1 MKHLLIIAIAAMVL
15 SSCAQNS
22 QNQSVR
28 KAATVKEAVAAQWVK
43 TDIKDLTINPYTIL
57 NSDWML
63 LATGNKDDNNA
74 MTIAWG
80 GFGMLWGKPVVTVYV
95 STSRF
100 TWDMLNKN
108 PYFTV
113 TAFPEDGREFL
124 QYMGSKSKRDVKDKA
139 AACGLHTE
147 FTPDGHPIFAEAN
160 LAIECKK
167 SISSRWTAQQCPRR
181 FLTNSTKTA
190 VWASTI
196 CTSAKWKMC
205 LQSKRRNYSI
215 ASATT

>member
-1 MKHLLIIAIAAMVL
+1 MKHLLIIAIAMMVL

-167 SISSRWTAQQCPRR
+167 IYQQPLDSAAMPKEIFDQLYKDGRMGIHYMYIGEVENV
-181 FLTNSTKTA
+181 FTK
-190 VWASTI
+190 
-196 CTSAKWKMC
+196 
-205 LQSKRRNYSI
+205 
-215 ASATT
+215 